1 MQPEGSSTGLM
12 ESKLRL
18 LTRGVGVDARSE
30 DKGQLERDRVESLR
44 NWVFI
49 YKTFIFFISYVQ
61 LYFFN

>member
-1 MQPEGSSTGLM
+1 M
-12 ESKLRL
+12 
-18 LTRGVGVDARSE
+18 GVDARSE
-30 DKGQLERDRVESLR
+30 DKKGRLERDRVESLR